1 MNKQSCLKEHY
12 FEKFL
17 YGSGNDHIS
26 MPISSHQEPQI
37 NSHEFTNYRKAL
49 SLLINENPDFSSLN
63 KTQLMENVPENYDWI
78 GNGSNEI
85 DSGIDPSIIDSIIE
99 KEVNKRLQ
107 QSQSFDDD
115 EYDITEQPDLSLLF
129 NYAKET
135 AASLSAPINANKRAE
150 ILQQLIKSKPDQS
163 SGCLTTSY
171 NKYNHNGNGFEE
183 FSEGLVTSGKRGFND
198 SSVDNQT
205 FSNYNN
211 NNCEDDEDFQQ
222 SSFIRQRSANKNYL
236 PGTFKKKLPSNQ
248 DHKLPKFVSPLLG
261 TKMYNGNKNSTK
273 RNKLNP
279 NIESDEERLKNIDP
293 KMIEMIQNEI
303 MDRSPNITW
312 NDIAGLEHAKKT
324 IQEAVTWPLLRPDIF
339 TGLRS
344 PPKGLLLF
352 GPPGTGKTL
361 IGKCIARYYI
371 FYQKACVN
379 RNLWVEIGIDPNSCS
394 NKFHSN
400 VKIYHIALNNIFKV
414 EISNDH
420 FHCSSS
426 SLTSKWVGDGEK
438 MVRALFAV
446 ARVNQPAVVFVDE
459 IDSLLTQRT
468 DGEYESSRRIKTEF
482 LVQFDGVKTASLE
495 EDRIL
500 VVGATNRPQEIDEA
514 ARRRFR
520 KKLYIPLPE
529 NEGRF
534 TIVKNL
540 LSKQKHLLTDE
551 QIRDI
556 CGKTAGYSG
565 SDMDGLCRE
574 AALGP
579 IRIIGDIRTISADE
593 VRPINYQD
601 FLDAITQVRASVSDR
616 DLELYQRWN
625 QEYGS
630 LS

>member
-1 MNKQSCLKEHY
+1 MNKSCLKEHY
-12 FEKFL
+12 FEQFL
-17 YGSGNDHIS
+17 YGGGNDHIS
-26 MPISSHQEPQI
+26 IPISSLQEPQI
-37 NSHEFTNYRKAL
+37 KSRHDNHEFTNYRKAL
-49 SLLINENPDFSSLN
+49 SLLIHESHDFSSHN
-63 KTQLMENVPENYDWI
+63 KSQIMENVAGNYDWI
-78 GNGSNEI
+78 GNGSNES
-85 DSGIDPSIIDSIIE
+85 DSGIGPSIIDSIIE

-107 QSQSFDDD
+107 QSVSENFNSLDNLPNLKSFVDD
-115 EYDITEQPDLSLLF
+115 EYGITEQLDLSLLL
-129 NYAKET
+129 NYDKET
-135 AASLSAPINANKRAE
+135 TANEGAGM
-150 ILQQLIKSKPDQS
+150 LQQLITTKQDQPL
-163 SGCLTTSY
+163 GCVTRSY
-171 NKYNHNGNGFEE
+171 NNYNHNGNRFGE
-183 FSEGLVTSGKRGFND
+183 FSEGLATSGKRGFND
-198 SSVDNQT
+198 PADNNQT
-205 FSNYNN
+205 SSNYND
-211 NNCEDDEDFQQ
+211 NNCEDEEEDFQP
-222 SSFIRQRSANKNYL
+222 SSFISANQQLNVNNQKKRFYTPQNRREQCSANQNYP
-236 PGTFKKKLPSNQ
+236 PGTFKKKSITLPSNQ
-248 DHKLPKFVSPLLG
+248 DHKLPKFVSPLLE
-261 TKMYNGNKNSTK
+261 TKKHNGSKNFTK
-273 RNKLNP
+273 RTKLNP
-279 NIESDEERLKNIDP
+279 NVESDEERLKNIDP

-303 MDRSPNITW
+303 MEQSPNITW

-361 IGKCIARYYI
+361 IGKCIA
-371 FYQKACVN
+371 
-379 RNLWVEIGIDPNSCS
+379 
-394 NKFHSN
+394 
-400 VKIYHIALNNIFKV
+400 
-414 EISNDH
+414 
-420 FHCSSS
+420 SSS

-500 VVGATNRPQEIDEA
+500 IVGATNRPQEIDEA

-540 LSKQKHLLTDE
+540 LLKQKHLLTDE

-579 IRIIGDIRTISADE
+579 IRIIGDIRTISADD

-601 FLDAITQVRASVSDR
+601 FLDAITQVRASVSDC